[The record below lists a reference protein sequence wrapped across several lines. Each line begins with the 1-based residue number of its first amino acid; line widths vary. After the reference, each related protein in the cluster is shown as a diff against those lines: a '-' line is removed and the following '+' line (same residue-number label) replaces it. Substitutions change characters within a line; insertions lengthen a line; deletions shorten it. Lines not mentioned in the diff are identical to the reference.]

1 MKRSFPVLVLF
12 ALLTLLVPLAA
23 SALTGF
29 VPPASPT
36 SASTPAT
43 PQSTPQTPSASQV
56 GAAAASP
63 ALDAEAPMLLLDAA
77 TGEVKTV
84 AMREFLIGSVAS
96 ELPISY
102 QKEAF
107 KAQTVATHSYALAS
121 KAAQLLSPDAALKG
135 AYLRVNSSAHEGYMS
150 EAELRAVWGDNYDAH
165 YAYVSAAVDEVLHE
179 VLMYDGA
186 PALATYY
193 AISNGKTEASEAV
206 WTTALPYLV
215 RVDAPLDKTSPDY
228 EVKTEMPAQQVYDAL
243 TLKFKALNLS
253 GKPAEWFGEPTR
265 TESGYIA
272 TIPCGGQV
280 LRGIDVRAALGL
292 RSADFTVTCD
302 ENNTFTFVTRGY
314 GHGVGL
320 SQFTANTLA
329 VTGKT
334 YRDILAYFYPGTTL
348 ATL

>member
-1 MKRSFPVLVLF
+1 MKKSFPVLIMF
-12 ALLTLLVPLAA
+12 ALLTLLIPLAA
-23 SALTGF
+23 SALTGLGTKTPT
-29 VPPASPT
+29 PPAST
-36 SASTPAT
+36 A
-43 PQSTPQTPSASQV
+43 QSTPQAPASSQAGSTASSA
-56 GAAAASP
+56 P

-84 AMREFLIGSVAS
+84 AMRDFLIGSVSS
-96 ELPISY
+96 EMPISY

-107 KAQTVATHSYALAS
+107 KAQAVATHSYALAS

-135 AYLRVNSSAHEGYMS
+135 AYLRVNPAAHEGYMS
-150 EAELRAVWGDNYDAH
+150 DAELRATWGDNYESN
-165 YAYVSAAVDEVLHE
+165 YAYVSAAVDEVLNE

-228 EVKTEMPAQQVYDAL
+228 EVSTEMTAQQVYDAL

-253 GKPAEWFGEPTR
+253 GKPAAWFGEPTR

-280 LRGIDVRAALGL
+280 LRGVDVRAALGL
-292 RSADFTVTCD
+292 RSADFTVTCSAD
-302 ENNTFTFVTRGY
+302 NTFTFVTRGY

>member
-1 MKRSFPVLVLF
+1 MMKKSFPVLVLF
-12 ALLTLLVPLAA
+12 ALLTLLIPLAA

-29 VPPASPT
+29 APTAGSSSPAS
-36 SASTPAT
+36 SAA
-43 PQSTPQTPSASQV
+43 QSTAQTSPAPQVT
-56 GAAAASP
+56 AAPSP

-84 AMREFLIGSVAS
+84 AIRDFLIGSVAS

-107 KAQTVATHSYALAS
+107 KAQAVATHSYALAS
-121 KAAQLLSPDAALKG
+121 KAAQLLSPDPALKG
-135 AYLRVNSSAHEGYMS
+135 AYLRVNPAAHEGYMS
-150 EAELRAVWGDNYDAH
+150 EAELRATWGDNYDSN
-165 YAYVSAAVDEVLHE
+165 YAYVSAAVDEVLPE

-228 EVKTEMPAQQVYDAL
+228 EVKTEMTAQQVYDAL

-280 LRGIDVRAALGL
+280 LRGIDVRSALGL
-292 RSADFTVTCD
+292 RSADFTVTCSE
-302 ENNTFTFVTRGY
+302 ENVFTFVTRGY

-334 YRDILAYFYPGTTL
+334 YRDILSYFYPGTTL